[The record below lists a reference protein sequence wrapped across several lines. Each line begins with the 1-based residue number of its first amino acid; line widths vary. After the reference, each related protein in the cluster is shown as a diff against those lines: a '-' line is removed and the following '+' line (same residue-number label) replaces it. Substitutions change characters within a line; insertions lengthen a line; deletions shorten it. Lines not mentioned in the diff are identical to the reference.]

1 MTCQT
6 VGDIQLSSF
15 NVKEKWEK
23 RGTAVLIGW
32 ANKKA
37 NREEYKRKEEG
48 SAEGKVQIKRDGK
61 GIQ

>member
-1 MTCQT
+1 M
-6 VGDIQLSSF
+6 
-15 NVKEKWEK
+15 
-23 RGTAVLIGW
+23 LIGW